1 MTELKAVGEPAD
13 SPILAEHNLRN
24 SFHSMRSDVDIHV
37 TDNSEV
43 ISTLVRVTIICA
55 CFMIVELIGGY
66 WANSVA
72 VISDALHL
80 SIDIIGYAIQI
91 TSAKLATKSRSP

>member
-1 MTELKAVGEPAD
+1 MTSLTNEDNGGD
-13 SPILAEHNLRN
+13 YRTMAESMTTLD
-24 SFHSMRSDVDIHV
+24 SMRPDIGAD
-37 TDNSEV
+37 TAASGAV